1 MDKRAKILELMETS
15 HAAMMEQLDEI
26 DRNRK
31 IYPLWTIREIL
42 AHLSGWDDS
51 IVSYLSALL
60 KGEIPPVLAPRGVDV
75 YNEETVSTRE
85 GLSYDRIQSEY
96 IQTRA
101 KVIELVRT
109 IPEEMVT
116 QVSVLP
122 WGEQG
127 SLQTIADTFGDH
139 EMEHVQDIKKLI
151 SESKE
156 V

>member
-1 MDKRAKILELMETS
+1 MDKRAEILKGMETS
-15 HAAMMEQLDEI
+15 HAAMMAQLDEI

-42 AHLSGWDDS
+42 AHLSGWDDT

-85 GLSYDRIQSEY
+85 GLGYDRILSEY

-101 KVIELVRT
+101 KVMELVRT

-116 QVSVLP
+116 QVSILP

-127 SLQTIADTFGDH
+127 SLQMMVEGFGGH
-139 EMEHVQDIKKLI
+139 EMEHVEDIEKMI
-151 SESKE
+151 SESKQT
-156 V
+156 